1 MSNEKKI
8 IAKPFELKLIHLL
21 ATINIC
27 DELCVELVQE
37 RPDFNDTS
45 IRKYVKNAQI
55 NVSNAV
61 DKLQSQFDVK
71 SGDKING
78 MLWGLRPLIE
88 GFLSSDLETRKEALK
103 IIEKHLNMKLNAS
116 K

>member
-1 MSNEKKI
+1 MESKI
-8 IAKPFELKLIHLL
+8 IAKDFELKLIHLL

-27 DELCVELVQE
+27 EDLAVELVQE
-37 RPDFNDTS
+37 RASFNDTS
-45 IRKYVKNAQI
+45 IRKRIKNAQL
-55 NVSNAV
+55 NTQVAV
-61 DKLQSQFDVK
+61 DRLQSQFDVK

-78 MLWGLRPLIE
+78 MLLGLRPLIE

-103 IIEKHLNMKLNAS
+103 VIENHLNFKLNATTN